1 MNLHRANTADQ
12 AANKVAIKTVSAAR
26 SQTDN
31 AVENREVWKD
41 ALRKII
47 TGYSTVRLMQWKN
60 REVWKDA
67 LRKIITGYS
76 TVRLN
81 LSAAV
86 CAPAVVESVT
96 ITVNVTVPLWVG
108 VPDKTPALG
117 DNAIPFGGAPFTTD
131 HT

>member
-31 AVENREVWKD
+31 AVE
-41 ALRKII
+41 
-47 TGYSTVRLMQWKN
+47 N